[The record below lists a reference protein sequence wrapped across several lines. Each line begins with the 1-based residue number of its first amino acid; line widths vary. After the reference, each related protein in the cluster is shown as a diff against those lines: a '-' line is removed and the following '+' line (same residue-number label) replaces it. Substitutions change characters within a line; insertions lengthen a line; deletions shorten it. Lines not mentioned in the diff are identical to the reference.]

1 MEKDLLELANQ
12 YFVFFLVAGVSFLI
26 VLAVI
31 RRILRSREREQGKRL
46 RSESHVIDSL
56 QGVIKSLKDK
66 EQQLESLRRIERERA
81 DDSLALSENII
92 KSISSGVFTF
102 DCRGKVVNMNLPAST
117 VLLRGPEEMLGVG
130 YEDLF
135 SGCEAFREIIRSS
148 LEDGR
153 FFSREEIEIERSP
166 GDTRYLGVSASPL
179 RSRNDEVIGSICLFT
194 DLTEIRQLQDQV
206 RLRENLAR
214 LGEMSAGIAHEFRN
228 GLAAIQGYAQLV
240 TRNPEDGRVNEY
252 AGEILK
258 ETRTLGKVVSDF
270 LAFARPASLRME
282 RVELGRILRECLA
295 EVTPPG
301 EDERV
306 QFLVEGSFPAV
317 NGDETLLRQAF
328 LNLLRNARQA
338 VCSARDEGGEV
349 RVTGRAGEGGTL
361 DLELRDNGV
370 GIEAQN
376 LDRVFLP
383 FFTTRDEG
391 TGLGLA
397 LVQKIILSH
406 NGTVQVSSRPGEGTS
421 FRVTLPLEQGS
432 FSDNQG

>member
-1 MEKDLLELANQ
+1 MQSDLLELVNQ
-12 YFVFFLVAGVSFLI
+12 YFIFFLVAGVAFLL
-26 VLAVI
+26 VLAAV
-31 RRILRSREREQGKRL
+31 RRMIRSRERVRNKRM

-56 QGVIKSLKDK
+56 QGVIQSLKAK
-66 EQQLESLRRIERERA
+66 EHQLESLHLQERERA

-117 VLLRGPEEMLGVG
+117 VFRRGQEEVIGVG
-130 YEDLF
+130 YEELF
-135 SGCEAFREIIRSS
+135 AGCDRFGEIIRAS
-148 LEDGR
+148 LEEGQ
-153 FFSREEIEIERSP
+153 FFSREEIEIERAP
-166 GDTRYLGVSASPL
+166 GDVRYLGVSASPL
-179 RSRNDEVIGSICLFT
+179 RSRNDEMIGAICLFT

-240 TRNPEDGRVNEY
+240 SRNPDDGRVGGY

-258 ETRTLGKVVSDF
+258 ETRTLGTVVSDF
-270 LAFARPASLRME
+270 LAFARPASLRVD
-282 RVELGRILRECLA
+282 RVETGQLLEECLG

-301 EDERV
+301 EEDGVVFR
-306 QFLVEGSFPAV
+306 LEGEFPAV
-317 NGDETLLRQAF
+317 AGDETLLRQAF

-338 VCSARDEGGEV
+338 VRAARVEAGEV
-349 RVTGRAGEGGTL
+349 LVTGCRGRNDTL
-361 DLELRDNGV
+361 EIEVRDNGV
-370 GIEAQN
+370 GIEEQN
-376 LDRVFLP
+376 LERVFLP

-406 NGTVQVSSRPGEGTS
+406 NGTVKVSSRPGDGATFHLS
-421 FRVTLPLEQGS
+421 LPLESPDPSG
-432 FSDNQG
+432 

>member
-1 MEKDLLELANQ
+1 MESNLLELVNQ
-12 YFVFFLVAGVSFLI
+12 YFIFFLVAGVAFLL
-26 VLAVI
+26 VLAMV
-31 RRILRSREREQGKRL
+31 RRIIRSRERERNKRM

-56 QGVIKSLKDK
+56 QGVIQSLKAK
-66 EQQLESLRRIERERA
+66 EQQLESLRLQERERA

-117 VLLRGPEEMLGVG
+117 VFRRGQEEVLGVG
-130 YEDLF
+130 YEELF
-135 SGCEAFREIIRSS
+135 AGCDRFGEIIRSS
-148 LEDGR
+148 LEDGH
-153 FFSREEIEIERSP
+153 FFSREEIEIERGP
-166 GDTRYLGVSASPL
+166 GDVRYLGVSASPL
-179 RSRNDEVIGSICLFT
+179 RSRNDEVIGAICLFT

-240 TRNPEDGRVNEY
+240 SRNPDDGRVGDY
-252 AGEILK
+252 AEEILK
-258 ETRTLGKVVSDF
+258 ETRTLGTVVSDF
-270 LAFARPASLRME
+270 LAFARPASLRMG
-282 RVELGRILRECLA
+282 RVETGPLLEECLG
-295 EVTPPG
+295 ELTPPG
-301 EDERV
+301 EE
-306 QFLVEGSFPAV
+306 EGVAFRLEGEFPAV
-317 NGDETLLRQAF
+317 VGDETLLRQAF

-338 VCSARDEGGEV
+338 VRAARVEEGEV
-349 RVTGRAGEGGTL
+349 LVTGREGKNGTL
-361 DLELRDNGV
+361 EIKVRDNGV
-370 GIEAQN
+370 GIEEQN

-406 NGTVQVSSRPGEGTS
+406 NGVVRVNSRPGEGATFHLS
-421 FRVTLPLEQGS
+421 LPLESPDPSG
-432 FSDNQG
+432 

>member
-1 MEKDLLELANQ
+1 MESDMLELVNQ
-12 YFVFFLVAGVSFLI
+12 YFIFFLVAGVAFLV
-26 VLAVI
+26 VLAFV
-31 RRILRSREREQGKRL
+31 RRISRSRERDRDQRL
-46 RSESHVIDSL
+46 RSESHVLDSL
-56 QGVIKSLKDK
+56 QGVIQSLKDK
-66 EQQLESLRRIERERA
+66 EQQLESMRLMERERA

-92 KSISSGVFTF
+92 ESISSGVFTF
-102 DCRGKVVNMNLPAST
+102 DSDGRMVNMNLPAST
-117 VLLRGPEEMLGVG
+117 VLARDQQEMTGVG
-130 YEDLF
+130 YRDLF
-135 SGCEAFREIIRSS
+135 SGCPEFAEIIRAS
-148 LEDGR
+148 LEEGR

-179 RSRNDEVIGSICLFT
+179 RSRGDEVIGSMCLFT

-240 TRNPEDGRVNEY
+240 NRNPEDGRVAEH

-282 RVELGRILRECLA
+282 RIELGPLLEECLA

-301 EDERV
+301 EDDGMA
-306 QFLVEGSFPAV
+306 FSLDGDFPAV

-338 VCSARDEGGEV
+338 VRAVREDEGEV
-349 RVTGRAGEGGTL
+349 RVRGAVSDDGRVG
-361 DLELRDNGV
+361 LEISDNGV
-370 GIEAQN
+370 GIEEQN
-376 LDRVFLP
+376 LDRIFLP
-383 FFTTRDEG
+383 FFTTREEG

-406 NGTVQVSSRPGEGTS
+406 NGTIQVNSRPGEGTS
-421 FRVTLPLEQGS
+421 FRITLPPHQPEL
-432 FSDNQG
+432 SDNQG

>member
-1 MEKDLLELANQ
+1 MEKDILELANQ

-31 RRILRSREREQGKRL
+31 RRIIRSRRRHQEKRL

-56 QGVIKSLKDK
+56 QGVIQSLKDK
-66 EQQLESLRRIERERA
+66 EHQLESQRRIERERA

-117 VLLRGPEEMLGVG
+117 VLLLAPEEMLGVG
-130 YEDLF
+130 YQDLF
-135 SGCEAFREIIRSS
+135 SGCERFREIIRAS

-166 GDTRYLGVSASPL
+166 GDTRFLGVSASPL

-194 DLTEIRQLQDQV
+194 DLTEIRQLQDQG

-240 TRNPEDGRVNEY
+240 DRNPEDGRVAEY

-270 LAFARPASLRME
+270 LAFARPTALRME
-282 RVELGRILRECLA
+282 RVELDGMLRECLD

-301 EDERV
+301 EEERV
-306 QFLVEGSFPAV
+306 RFSLQGSFPAV
-317 NGDETLLRQAF
+317 NGDETLLRQAL

-338 VCSARDEGGEV
+338 VCAARDQGGEV
-349 RVTGRAGEGGTL
+349 RVTGRETASGMVE
-361 DLELRDNGV
+361 LEVRDNGV
-370 GIEAQN
+370 GIEEQN

-406 NGTVQVSSRPGEGTS
+406 NGTVRVSSRSGQGS
-421 FRVTLPLEQGS
+421 VFRVTLPRDRSENP
-432 FSDNQG
+432 DNSG